1 MHVKEGRLDGAGID
15 GHGVISVACL
25 QSGMTV
31 WSRNGNPDGKIVELH
46 GNARYLICPECGFT
60 AEATSTDLIHMKRY
74 KPRICPACKQ
84 SNLRFKIMLYDDE
97 KAELITP
104 EDVWTRFEDDLE
116 LADMVV
122 WVGISFEQV
131 R

>member
-1 MHVKEGRLDGAGID
+1 M
-15 GHGVISVACL
+15 S
-25 QSGMTV
+25 V
-31 WSRNGNPDGKIVELH
+31 WSRKANPDGKVVELH
-46 GNARYLICPECGFT
+46 GNARFLICPECGHT

-74 KPRICPACKQ
+74 KPRMCSACKK

-104 EDVWTRFEDDLE
+104 EDVWTRFEDDLGI
-116 LADMVV
+116 ADLVI

-131 R
+131 